1 MQALIDISNQ
11 MLEDFA
17 FDMEGEVL
25 CEAASTHPPRTAY
38 ASEHFVSG
46 GLSLPSARSC

>member
-1 MQALIDISNQ
+1 MIDISNQ

-17 FDMEGEVL
+17 FDMEGEVRG
-25 CEAASTHPPRTAY
+25 EATSTRPPRTAY
-38 ASEHFVSG
+38 ACEHFVSG